1 MEIWLTIFILWLIQ
15 VEVRIFIS
23 VLVAPLNTRRGLVT
37 GAPITQIPLFL
48 LYPAG
53 RFGPATQLWFDFKF
67 GSACSTL
74 SVGRDSRRVKKSH
87 KERTVGRDS
96 LSPFFFQSFS
106 VRSSRPTESLEQANF
121 CLMIWCEVRFRTQD
135 HLNQNN
141 VCFVDG
147 NLRFKCRELHILY
160 STLCK
165 RGRVPADW
173 TSAAS
178 RNSGSW
184 EFGRE
189 ACSPDFSS
197 VNVSSVLRMSR
208 SCSMWGVSGGS
219 SLQNLMI
226 GLEGVGFKYWG
237 WVWSGDVTVS
247 FREVVAAL
255 ESRSPWSTGNKSSPS
270 HWGHFQ
276 SWL

>member
-1 MEIWLTIFILWLIQ
+1 MIDSKVIFILWLIQ

-53 RFGPATQLWFDFKF
+53 RFGPATQLWFDYKF
-67 GSACSTL
+67 GSACSRL
-74 SVGRDSRRVKKSH
+74 SVGRDPRRVKKSH
-87 KERTVGRDS
+87 KERTVGRGS
-96 LSPFFFQSFS
+96 LSPFFFNPFLCARRDQL
-106 VRSSRPTESLEQANF
+106 RAWNRPISAWN
-121 CLMIWCEVRFRTQD
+121 LMPSP
-135 HLNQNN
+135 LSYN

-184 EFGRE
+184 ALGRE

-219 SLQNLMI
+219 SVQNLMI

-237 WVWSGDVTVS
+237 WVWSGDATVS
-247 FREVVAAL
+247 FWEVVAAL

>member
-1 MEIWLTIFILWLIQ
+1 MIDSKVIFILWLIQ

-53 RFGPATQLWFDFKF
+53 RFGPATQLWFDYKF

-96 LSPFFFQSFS
+96 LSPFFCQSFP
-106 VRSSRPTESLEQANF
+106 VRSSRPTAEPGTGQFLPE
-121 CLMIWCEVRFRTQD
+121 IWSQVRYRTQD

-147 NLRFKCRELHILY
+147 NLRLKCRELHILY

-165 RGRVPADW
+165 RGRLPADW

-178 RNSGSW
+178 RNLGSW
-184 EFGRE
+184 ALGRE

-226 GLEGVGFKYWG
+226 GLEGVGFKYWA

-247 FREVVAAL
+247 FWEVVAAL